1 MSWSRS
7 WELASRN
14 SVESTSLQT
23 MNSNQLHRRRLF
35 LRSLLA
41 GGALASLAAGA
52 SAQEDAPNSSLY
64 SGRARP
70 LAMYQARQD
79 GRPAPAPNPAD
90 LPPRPPYGM
99 TGPAP
104 PTGWYEYP
112 LPPQKEVRVRDIITI
127 RVDVSQRLTSEGQ
140 VQRRK
145 QGKWDAVLD
154 DWIFLNGLR
163 SVKPAPQTEGDQRV

>member
-52 SAQEDAPNSSLY
+52 SAQEDAPNPNLY

-70 LAMYQARQD
+70 LVIYQTRQD
-79 GRPAPAPNPAD
+79 GRPPPATNPAD

-99 TGPAP
+99 SGPAP
-104 PTGWYEYP
+104 PTGRQQSP
-112 LPPQKEVRVRDIITI
+112 
-127 RVDVSQRLTSEGQ
+127 
-140 VQRRK
+140 
-145 QGKWDAVLD
+145 
-154 DWIFLNGLR
+154 
-163 SVKPAPQTEGDQRV
+163 